1 MVHLSAS
8 IIYDE
13 YLEFVK
19 LAVII
24 LKNNVKYESPA
35 HGNAFFFLKITTDCC
50 RRSVSFTIMNEKIL
64 FLHSKNQ
71 PRDGDTRAV
80 THIYGKMGY
89 TQ

>member
-1 MVHLSAS
+1 
-8 IIYDE
+8 
-13 YLEFVK
+13 
-19 LAVII
+19 
-24 LKNNVKYESPA
+24 
-35 HGNAFFFLKITTDCC
+35 
-50 RRSVSFTIMNEKIL
+50 MNEKIL